1 MTFLN
6 VRLRQ
11 TSFSKCYLLSSLFIL
26 EYVVYFME
34 CSLYVGLYKNSPVVI
49 FNGTFSFPQMS
60 VENVAFEALNSVVS
74 RQSMGKPMINKSLIT
89 PAVTELFFQG
99 TN

>member
-1 MTFLN
+1 MLDCIKT
-6 VRLRQ
+6 
-11 TSFSKCYLLSSLFIL
+11 
-26 EYVVYFME
+26 
-34 CSLYVGLYKNSPVVI
+34 VI